1 MSQEITQYVE
11 RVNPTL
17 VAGETMEIVTP
28 DDLKAAT
35 EVLSQVN
42 KVMDHVKE
50 EKDKVLGPLKLLAD
64 TEKARW
70 EPLESRLKPII
81 ARLRGLMSSY
91 QTEALRKKKEEDEK
105 ILARTKEG
113 KGNFTPETAIR
124 KMGEIAVDEKVEAES
139 GGLSFR
145 EKKVLKITDKAKI
158 PKIYWIVDED
168 AVFAALK
175 EGVEIEGAEIEIQQ
189 TPINRRN

>member
-1 MSQEITQYVE
+1 MSTEITQYVE
-11 RVNPTL
+11 TVNPTL

-70 EPLESRLKPII
+70 EPLESRLKPIV
-81 ARLRGLMSSY
+81 ARLRVLMSSY

-124 KMGEIAVDEKVEAES
+124 KMSEAAVDEKVEAES

-158 PKIYWIVDED
+158 PKIYWVVDED

-175 EGVEIEGAEIEIQQ
+175 GGVEIEGAEIEIQQ

>member
-1 MSQEITQYVE
+1 MSTEIAQYVE
-11 RVNPTL
+11 TVNPTL

-28 DDLKAAT
+28 QDLVAAT

-42 KVMDHVKE
+42 KVMDHVKV
-50 EKDKVLGPLKLLAD
+50 EKDKVLGPLKALAE

-70 EPLESRLKPII
+70 EPLETRLKPIV
-81 ARLRGLMSSY
+81 ARLRALMSSY
-91 QTEALRKKKEEDEK
+91 QTEALRKKKEEDDK

-124 KMGEIAVDEKVEAES
+124 KMGESAVEEKVQAES

-175 EGVEIEGAEIEIQQ
+175 EGVEIEGAEIEILQ
-189 TPINRRN
+189 TPINRRS

>member
-11 RVNPTL
+11 TVNPTL

-28 DDLKAAT
+28 EDLVAAT
-35 EVLSQVN
+35 EVLSKVN
-42 KVMDHVKE
+42 KVMDHVKV
-50 EKDKVLGPLKLLAD
+50 EKDKVLGPLKALVE

-70 EPLESRLKPII
+70 APLESRLKPIVD
-81 ARLRGLMSSY
+81 RLRAKMSAY
-91 QTEALRKKKEEDEK
+91 QTEALRKKKEEDDK

-124 KMGEIAVDEKVEAES
+124 KMSEGAVEEKVQAES

-168 AVFAALK
+168 AVFTALK
-175 EGVEIEGAEIEIQQ
+175 EGVAIEGATIEIVQV
-189 TPINRRN
+189 PVNSRK